1 MPRRSSNKALSPSLS
16 LSLSRSTLGGWG
28 CGWYWV
34 CGAVGSR
41 GVVGLGFDRYEFH
54 SGLCLDLGFWLGL
67 DLVVDGVCCGGAAAA
82 LV

>member
-1 MPRRSSNKALSPSLS
+1 M
-16 LSLSRSTLGGWG
+16 
-28 CGWYWV
+28 
-34 CGAVGSR
+34 GSR

-54 SGLCLDLGFWLGL
+54 SSLCLDLGFWLGL